1 MASYATLDAHSRNCS
16 ACIRQRAEQGPGPRK
31 LGHAH
36 HHHAHKKASLPSGRG
51 GGDTGDTK
59 QDTKPLSRSSSVSLV
74 RRSNS
79 CLSSSSLASSCREE
93 AEPGATYLTPTQ
105 RKNQEIRRVR
115 LELERANNLLLAKD
129 REITILKKEVAALK
143 ESQHPSSLQ
152 DSWTADTESAADS
165 GNCEEV
171 DPAWDTAG
179 DTAGAEQPP
188 EARLEESLA
197 TTKLETD
204 NIDFEL
210 MESALREEEE
220 YRHQLEEDN
229 QELRDQVAGAREE
242 LRRLQEARAEEV
254 ARLRTLHAEEVLAA
268 RRESQ
273 QKVEELIIEL
283 AESSMRCARQQDAIE
298 QRQARIEQLSREAAD
313 TRDTLT
319 RRQEVEQEHTTKDTT
334 PNTKDTSEQY
344 LNINQSSSKH
354 MEHMSSQT
362 TELTLAHA
370 SAQTEPGLK
379 PRQVEAGVGTEPS
392 TWQPAHTVKRGT
404 EPRDNSD
411 SSDNSLHYT
420 YQFLRRSIYYY
431 ITDKDNRAYHL
442 KSIQRLLEFSEAELV
457 SIHQAGTTT
466 RPPIQPLKR
475 Y

>member
-1 MASYATLDAHSRNCS
+1 M
-16 ACIRQRAEQGPGPRK
+16 
-31 LGHAH
+31 
-36 HHHAHKKASLPSGRG
+36 
-51 GGDTGDTK
+51 
-59 QDTKPLSRSSSVSLV
+59 
-74 RRSNS
+74 
-79 CLSSSSLASSCREE
+79 
-93 AEPGATYLTPTQ
+93 
-105 RKNQEIRRVR
+105 
-115 LELERANNLLLAKD
+115 
-129 REITILKKEVAALK
+129 
-143 ESQHPSSLQ
+143 
-152 DSWTADTESAADS
+152 
-165 GNCEEV
+165 
-171 DPAWDTAG
+171 
-179 DTAGAEQPP
+179 
-188 EARLEESLA
+188 
-197 TTKLETD
+197 
-204 NIDFEL
+204 
-210 MESALREEEE
+210 
-220 YRHQLEEDN
+220 
-229 QELRDQVAGAREE
+229 
-242 LRRLQEARAEEV
+242 

-334 PNTKDTSEQY
+334 PHTKDTSEQY

-354 MEHMSSQT
+354 MEHVSSQT

-370 SAQTEPGLK
+370 SAQTEPGPQ

-392 TWQPAHTVKRGT
+392 TWQPAEAVKRGT
-404 EPRDNSD
+404 EPRDSSD

-457 SIHQAGTTT
+457 SIHQAGTTA
-466 RPPIQPLKR
+466 RPPIHPLKR

>member
-51 GGDTGDTK
+51 GGDTG
-59 QDTKPLSRSSSVSLV
+59 DTKPLSRSSSVSLV

-179 DTAGAEQPP
+179 AEQQP

-229 QELRDQVAGAREE
+229 QELRDQVAATREE

-283 AESSMRCARQQDAIE
+283 AESSMRCARQQDTIE

-319 RRQEVEQEHTTKDTT
+319 RRQEMEQEHGTKDTT
-334 PNTKDTSEQY
+334 PHTKDTSEQY

-354 MEHMSSQT
+354 MEHVSSQT
-362 TELTLAHA
+362 TELTLVHA

-379 PRQVEAGVGTEPS
+379 PRQVEAGVGTEPC
-392 TWQPAHTVKRGT
+392 TWQPADTVKRGT
-404 EPRDNSD
+404 EPRDSSD
-411 SSDNSLHYT
+411 NSDNSLHYT

>member
-16 ACIRQRAEQGPGPRK
+16 ACIRQRAEQGPGARK

-179 DTAGAEQPP
+179 AEQPP

-229 QELRDQVAGAREE
+229 QELRDQVAGTREE

-334 PNTKDTSEQY
+334 PHTKDTSEQY

-354 MEHMSSQT
+354 MEHVSSQT

-379 PRQVEAGVGTEPS
+379 PQQVEAGVGTEPS
-392 TWQPAHTVKRGT
+392 TWQPAHTLKRGT
-404 EPRDNSD
+404 EPRDSSD
-411 SSDNSLHYT
+411 NSDNSLHYT

-457 SIHQAGTTT
+457 SIHQAGTTA

>member
-16 ACIRQRAEQGPGPRK
+16 ACIRQRAEQGPGQRK

-51 GGDTGDTK
+51 GGDTG
-59 QDTKPLSRSSSVSLV
+59 DTKPLSRSSSVSLV

-179 DTAGAEQPP
+179 AEQQP
-188 EARLEESLA
+188 ETRLEESLA

-229 QELRDQVAGAREE
+229 QELRDQVAATREE

-273 QKVEELIIEL
+273 QKGEELIIEL

-319 RRQEVEQEHTTKDTT
+319 RRQEAEQEHTTKDTT
-334 PNTKDTSEQY
+334 PHTKDTSEQY

-354 MEHMSSQT
+354 MAHVSSQT

-370 SAQTEPGLK
+370 SAQTEPGPK
-379 PRQVEAGVGTEPS
+379 PRQVEAGVGTEPCS
-392 TWQPAHTVKRGT
+392 WQPADTVKRGT
-404 EPRDNSD
+404 EPRDSSD

-457 SIHQAGTTT
+457 SIHQAGTAT
-466 RPPIQPLKR
+466 RPPIHPLKR